1 MKRTCLSC
9 ALIVLCLACFPV
21 LAQNVSLPESI
32 GRELGERYSDYA
44 LLAADDALAAGTP
57 GEFAVI
63 ALTKDGESVL
73 TVFRRLGEELY
84 ALALKSKTALRQD
97 AQAVGLRAADSGWI
111 TVQYAGDDDGMPY
124 QEDIHFL
131 FGQAGALTFQYAGRH
146 LINRDGQTQVRSLFA
161 LDGGLFQLCDERQ
174 DASGRRV
181 SMARTWNLTCENAS
195 APDADAV
202 ERLLS
207 GPVPEQPP
215 YLLEL
220 PAGVDVALPAETDLY
235 TGPGD
240 VYLRLEGG
248 LGRLPAGETVSL
260 IGFEGDW
267 ALLRYGLDD
276 PVMGYYGYAPRASLP
291 EGLQA
296 PQLSLA
302 CEPLR
307 TKKAYT
313 VYDGMSGEEAAEIAA
328 VRAGEEAELT
338 YLFYTVEGHICVE
351 LRRTGKAPLRGFLK
365 RTEL

>member
-84 ALALKSKTALRQD
+84 ALALRSKTALRQD
-97 AQAVGLRAADSGWI
+97 AQAVGLHAADNGWI
-111 TVQYAGDDDGMPY
+111 TVQYAGDDGGMPY

-131 FGQAGALTFQYAGRH
+131 FGQAGALTFQYAGRR
-146 LINRDGQTQVRSLFA
+146 LINRDGQSQVRSLFA

-195 APDADAV
+195 APDAGAV

-220 PAGVDVALPAETDLY
+220 PAGIDVALPAETDLY

-240 VYLRLEGG
+240 VYLRLGGG

-260 IGFEGDW
+260 IGFEGGW

-276 PVMGYYGYAPRASLP
+276 PVMGYYGYAPRGSLP
-291 EGLQA
+291 EDLQA

-302 CEPLR
+302 YEPLR

-313 VYDGMSGEEAAEIAA
+313 VYDSMSGEEAAEIAA

-365 RTEL
+365 RAEL